1 MESTDNKMVID
12 DWTHWAMVAGL
23 FFGAMVVGLFFG
35 MGGNVFLIYILRKV
49 SKTLGLATD
58 LIRQMARGAN

>member
-1 MESTDNKMVID
+1 
-12 DWTHWAMVAGL
+12 MVAGL